1 MLGACQSADLPIIA
15 MTAQALASQWETCRR
30 AGMSDHLPKP
40 ITPVTLMA
48 MMSKW
53 TDGAQRVD
61 GDNSSSLDFGR

>member
-1 MLGACQSADLPIIA
+1 
-15 MTAQALASQWETCRR
+15 
-30 AGMSDHLPKP
+30 MSDHLPKP